1 MMSESLDK
9 QKIEKM
15 YQTLR
20 KAEWQNDRT
29 GEYDDKKMVDRI
41 ERYLVKRRK
50 KVNNCEIQADN
61 ICEFYEI
68 QRRKYNQIFNR

>member
-1 MMSESLDK
+1 MSESLDK

-29 GEYDDKKMVDRI
+29 GKYDDKKMVDHI
-41 ERYLVKRRK
+41 ERYLVKK
-50 KVNNCEIQADN
+50 AKEEGEQL
-61 ICEFYEI
+61 
-68 QRRKYNQIFNR
+68 

>member
-41 ERYLVKRRK
+41 ERYLVKK
-50 KVNNCEIQADN
+50 AKEEGKQL
-61 ICEFYEI
+61 
-68 QRRKYNQIFNR
+68 